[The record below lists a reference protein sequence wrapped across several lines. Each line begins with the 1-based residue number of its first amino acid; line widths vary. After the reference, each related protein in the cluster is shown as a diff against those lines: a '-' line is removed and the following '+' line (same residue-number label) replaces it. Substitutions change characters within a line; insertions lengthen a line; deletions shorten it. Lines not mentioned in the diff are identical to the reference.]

1 MQEKNIDTKSGSQ
14 ENLIKIEISSPAFK
28 NTEIIPKIY
37 TCDGDNIIPPIQVSN
52 VPKEAKSLALIIED
66 PDASYGTWDHLVMWN
81 LPATDFIT
89 QEGMLPSGVKGI
101 GSSGIINYE
110 GPCPPK
116 GKVHRYFF
124 RIFALNNLINLPLGS
139 EKEKLLDAMEG
150 HVIGKGEMFGTY
162 SKN

>member
-1 MQEKNIDTKSGSQ
+1 MQEKNIDTNDVSR
-14 ENLIKIEISSPAFK
+14 ENLIKIEILSSAFK
-28 NTEIIPKIY
+28 NAEIIPKIY

-52 VPKEAKSLALIIED
+52 VPKNAKSLALIIED

-81 LPATDFIT
+81 IPAENFST
-89 QEGMLPSGVKGI
+89 QEGKLPVGIKGI
-101 GSSGIINYE
+101 GSGGIINYE

-124 RIFALNNLINLPLGS
+124 RIFALDNLVNLPEGS

-150 HVIGKGEMFGTY
+150 YVIGEGEMFGIY
-162 SKN
+162 SRK